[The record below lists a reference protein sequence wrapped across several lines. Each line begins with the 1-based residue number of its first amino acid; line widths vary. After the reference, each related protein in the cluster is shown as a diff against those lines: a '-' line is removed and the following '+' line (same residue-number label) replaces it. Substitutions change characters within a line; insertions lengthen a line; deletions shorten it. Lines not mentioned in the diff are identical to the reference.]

1 MLKFQ
6 LDSLDGVDEAV
17 RALYTEKD
25 GKFVLGIEGLPQPE
39 DVTGLKS
46 KVQELLDEKK
56 AADKARKDAE
66 DQARLER
73 EENAR
78 KSGNVEEL
86 EKSWTEKF
94 NRREAELNGMLE
106 QERGTLGGQ
115 IRDLTVGRTATDI
128 ASALA
133 IPGSAKALLPHIERR
148 LSVEQRDGKPV
159 VVVLDQQGKLSAA
172 TLDELK
178 AEFANDTAFAP
189 LIAGSK
195 ASGGGAAGAGGG
207 GGAAKGKIGGTKEE
221 RQAAIASRFPDLPLK
236 SGNNPCLCLKCR
248 SSTTSSCLPPWKR
261 SIR

>member
-1 MLKFQ
+1 MGLKYQ
-6 LDSLDGVDEAV
+6 LDTLDGLDDSVKS
-17 RALYTEKD
+17 LYTEKE

-39 DVTGLKS
+39 DVSGLKS
-46 KVQELLDEKK
+46 KVEELLGEKK
-56 AADKARKDAE
+56 AAEKARNDAE
-66 DQARLER
+66 EQARLER
-73 EENAR
+73 EEAAR

-86 EKSWTEKF
+86 EKSWSEKY

-106 QERGTLGGQ
+106 QERGTLSTQ

-221 RQAAIASRFPDLPLK
+221 RTAAIASRFPDLPQ
-236 SGNNPCLCLKCR
+236 S
-248 SSTTSSCLPPWKR
+248 
-261 SIR
+261 

>member
-6 LDSLDGVDEAV
+6 LDTLEGVDEAV

-25 GKFVLGIEGLPQPE
+25 GKFVLGVEGLPQQE
-39 DVTGLKS
+39 DVSGLKA
-46 KVQELLDEKK
+46 KVDELLGEKK
-56 AADKARKDAE
+56 AAEKARKDAE
-66 DQARLER
+66 EQARLER
-73 EENAR
+73 EEAAR

-86 EKSWTEKF
+86 EKSWSEKY

-106 QERGTLGGQ
+106 QERGTLSTQ

-221 RQAAIASRFPDLPLK
+221 RTAAIASRFPDLPQ
-236 SGNNPCLCLKCR
+236 S
-248 SSTTSSCLPPWKR
+248 
-261 SIR
+261 

>member
-1 MLKFQ
+1 MGLKYQ
-6 LDSLDGVDEAV
+6 LDTLDGLDDSAK
-17 RALYTEKD
+17 ALYVEKD
-25 GKFVLGIEGLPQPE
+25 GKFTLGIEGLPQPE
-39 DVTGLKS
+39 DVSGLKA
-46 KVQELLDEKK
+46 KVDELLGEKK
-56 AADKARKDAE
+56 AAEKARKDAE

-73 EENAR
+73 EEAAR

-86 EKSWTEKF
+86 EKSWSEKYS
-94 NRREAELNGMLE
+94 RREAELNGMLE

-178 AEFANDTAFAP
+178 AEFANDVAFAP

-195 ASGGGAAGAGGG
+195 ASGGGAGGAGTG
-207 GGAAKGKIGGTKEE
+207 GGAAKGNIGGTKTE
-221 RQAAIASRFPDLPLK
+221 RTAAIASRFSDLPLK
-236 SGNNPCLCLKCR
+236 
-248 SSTTSSCLPPWKR
+248 
-261 SIR
+261 

>member
-6 LDSLDGVDEAV
+6 LDTLDGVDEAV

-25 GKFVLGIEGLPQPE
+25 GKFVLGIEGLPQQE
-39 DVTGLKS
+39 DVSGLKA
-46 KVQELLDEKK
+46 KVDELLGEKKLAEKK
-56 AADKARKDAE
+56 AREAE
-66 DQARLER
+66 EAARLER
-73 EENAR
+73 EEAAR

-86 EKSWTEKF
+86 ERSWSEKY

-106 QERGTLGGQ
+106 QERGTLSGQ

-133 IPGSAKALLPHIERR
+133 VQGSAKALLPHIERR

-159 VVVLDQQGKLSAA
+159 VVVLDAQGKLSAA

-178 AEFANDTAFAP
+178 AEIANDAAFAL

-195 ASGGGAAGAGGG
+195 ASGGGAGGAGGG
-207 GGAAKGKIGGTKEE
+207 GGAPKGKIGGTKEE
-221 RQAAIASRFPDLPLK
+221 RTAAIASRFPDLPQ
-236 SGNNPCLCLKCR
+236 S
-248 SSTTSSCLPPWKR
+248 
-261 SIR
+261 

>member
-6 LDSLDGVDEAV
+6 LDTLEGVDEAV

-25 GKFVLGIEGLPQPE
+25 GKFVLGIEGLPQQE
-39 DVTGLKS
+39 DVSGLKA
-46 KVQELLDEKK
+46 KVDELLGEKKLAEKK
-56 AADKARKDAE
+56 AREAE
-66 DQARLER
+66 EAARLER
-73 EENAR
+73 EEAAR

-86 EKSWTEKF
+86 ERSWSEKY

-106 QERGTLGGQ
+106 QERGTLSGQ

-133 IPGSAKALLPHIERR
+133 VQGSAKALLPHIERR

-159 VVVLDQQGKLSAA
+159 VVVLDAQGKLSAA

-178 AEFANDTAFAP
+178 AEIANDAAFAP

-207 GGAAKGKIGGTKEE
+207 GGAAKGNIGGTKTE
-221 RQAAIASRFPDLPLK
+221 RTAAIASKYPDLPQ
-236 SGNNPCLCLKCR
+236 S
-248 SSTTSSCLPPWKR
+248 
-261 SIR
+261 

>member
-39 DVTGLKS
+39 DVSGLKS

-86 EKSWTEKF
+86 EKSWSEKY
-94 NRREAELNGMLE
+94 NRREAELNGTLE
-106 QERGTLGGQ
+106 QERTTLSTQ

-159 VVVLDQQGKLSAA
+159 VVVLDAQGKLSAA

-207 GGAAKGKIGGTKEE
+207 GGAAKGNIGGTKTE
-221 RQAAIASRFPDLPLK
+221 RTAAIASKFPDLPL
-236 SGNNPCLCLKCR
+236 N
-248 SSTTSSCLPPWKR
+248 
-261 SIR
+261 

>member
-6 LDSLDGVDEAV
+6 LDSLEGVDEAV

-39 DVTGLKS
+39 DVSGLKS
-46 KVQELLDEKK
+46 KVEELLGEKK
-56 AADKARKDAE
+56 AAEKKAREAE
-66 DQARLER
+66 EAARLER
-73 EENAR
+73 EELAR

-86 EKSWTEKF
+86 ERSWSEKY
-94 NRREAELNGMLE
+94 NRREAELNGTLE
-106 QERGTLGGQ
+106 QERTTLSTQ

-128 ASALA
+128 ASALT

-195 ASGGGAAGAGGG
+195 ASGGGANGAGGG
-207 GGAAKGKIGGTKEE
+207 GGAPKGNIGGTKAE
-221 RQAAIASRFPDLPLK
+221 RTAALAARFSDLPLK
-236 SGNNPCLCLKCR
+236 
-248 SSTTSSCLPPWKR
+248 
-261 SIR
+261 

>member
-1 MLKFQ
+1 MGLNYQ
-6 LDSLDGVDEAV
+6 LDTLDGLDDSVKS
-17 RALYTEKD
+17 LYTEKE

-39 DVTGLKS
+39 DVSGLKS
-46 KVQELLDEKK
+46 KVEELLGEKK
-56 AADKARKDAE
+56 AAEKARKDAE
-66 DQARLER
+66 EQARLER
-73 EENAR
+73 EEAAR

-86 EKSWTEKF
+86 EKSWSEKY

-106 QERGTLGGQ
+106 QERGTLSTQ

-221 RQAAIASRFPDLPLK
+221 RTAAIASRFPDLPQ
-236 SGNNPCLCLKCR
+236 S
-248 SSTTSSCLPPWKR
+248 
-261 SIR
+261 

>member
-1 MLKFQ
+1 MGLKYQ
-6 LDSLDGVDEAV
+6 LDTLDGLDDSAK
-17 RALYTEKD
+17 ALYVEKD
-25 GKFVLGIEGLPQPE
+25 GKFTLGIEGLPQPE
-39 DVTGLKS
+39 DVSGLKS

-78 KSGNVEEL
+78 KTGNVEEL
-86 EKSWTEKF
+86 EKSWSEKYSRLESEK
-94 NRREAELNGMLE
+94 NALLE
-106 QERGTLGGQ
+106 QERGTMGGQ

-178 AEFANDTAFAP
+178 AEFANDVAFAP

-195 ASGGGAAGAGGG
+195 ASGGGAGGAGGG
-207 GGAAKGKIGGTKEE
+207 GGAAKGNIGGTKAE
-221 RQAAIASRFPDLPLK
+221 RTAAIASRFSDLPL
-236 SGNNPCLCLKCR
+236 N
-248 SSTTSSCLPPWKR
+248 
-261 SIR
+261 

>member
-6 LDSLDGVDEAV
+6 LDTLEGVDEAV

-25 GKFVLGIEGLPQPE
+25 GKFVLGIEGLPQQE
-39 DVTGLKS
+39 DVSGLKA
-46 KVQELLDEKK
+46 KVDELLGEKK
-56 AADKARKDAE
+56 AAEKARKDAE
-66 DQARLER
+66 EQARLER

-86 EKSWTEKF
+86 EKSWSEKY

-106 QERGTLGGQ
+106 QERGTLSTQ

-221 RQAAIASRFPDLPLK
+221 RQAAIASRFPDLPQ
-236 SGNNPCLCLKCR
+236 S
-248 SSTTSSCLPPWKR
+248 
-261 SIR
+261 

>member
-6 LDSLDGVDEAV
+6 LDTLEGVDEAV

-25 GKFVLGIEGLPQPE
+25 GKFVLGIEGLPQQE
-39 DVTGLKS
+39 DVSGLKA
-46 KVQELLDEKK
+46 KVDELLGEKK
-56 AADKARKDAE
+56 AAEKKAREAE
-66 DQARLER
+66 EAARLER
-73 EENAR
+73 EELAR

-86 EKSWTEKF
+86 ERSWSEKYSK
-94 NRREAELNGMLE
+94 REAELSAMLE
-106 QERGTLGGQ
+106 QERGTLSTQ

-221 RQAAIASRFPDLPLK
+221 RQAAIASRFPDLPQ
-236 SGNNPCLCLKCR
+236 S
-248 SSTTSSCLPPWKR
+248 
-261 SIR
+261 

>member
-6 LDSLDGVDEAV
+6 LDTLEGVDEAV

-25 GKFVLGIEGLPQPE
+25 GKFVLGIEGLPQQE
-39 DVTGLKS
+39 DVSGLKA
-46 KVQELLDEKK
+46 KVDELLGEKKLAEKK
-56 AADKARKDAE
+56 AREAE
-66 DQARLER
+66 EAARLER
-73 EENAR
+73 EEAAR

-86 EKSWTEKF
+86 ERSWTEKF
-94 NRREAELNGMLE
+94 TRREAELTGTLE
-106 QERGTLGGQ
+106 QERATLSGQ

-133 IPGSAKALLPHIERR
+133 VQGSAKALLPHIERR

-159 VVVLDQQGKLSAA
+159 VVVLDAQGKLSAA

-178 AEFANDTAFAP
+178 AEIANDAAFAP

-207 GGAAKGKIGGTKEE
+207 GGAAKGNIGGTKTE
-221 RQAAIASRFPDLPLK
+221 RTAAIASKYPDLPQ
-236 SGNNPCLCLKCR
+236 S
-248 SSTTSSCLPPWKR
+248 
-261 SIR
+261 

>member
-6 LDSLDGVDEAV
+6 LDTLEGVDEAV

-25 GKFVLGIEGLPQPE
+25 GKFVLGIEGLPQQE
-39 DVTGLKS
+39 DVTGLKA
-46 KVQELLDEKK
+46 KVDELLGEKKLAEKK
-56 AADKARKDAE
+56 AREAEELART
-66 DQARLER
+66 ER
-73 EENAR
+73 EEAAR

-86 EKSWTEKF
+86 ERSWSEKYT
-94 NRREAELNGMLE
+94 RREAELNGLLE
-106 QERGTLGGQ
+106 QERGTLSTQ

-221 RQAAIASRFPDLPLK
+221 RTAAIASRFPDLPQ
-236 SGNNPCLCLKCR
+236 S
-248 SSTTSSCLPPWKR
+248 
-261 SIR
+261 

>member
-6 LDSLDGVDEAV
+6 LDTLDGVDDTV

-25 GKFVLGIEGLPQPE
+25 GKFVLGIEGLPQQE
-39 DVTGLKS
+39 DVSGLKA
-46 KVQELLDEKK
+46 KVDELLGEKK
-56 AADKARKDAE
+56 AAEKARKDAE
-66 DQARLER
+66 EQARLER
-73 EENAR
+73 EEAAR

-86 EKSWTEKF
+86 EKSWSEKF
-94 NRREAELNGMLE
+94 NRREAELNGLLE
-106 QERGTLGGQ
+106 QERGTLSTQ

-207 GGAAKGKIGGTKEE
+207 GGAPKGNIGGTKTE
-221 RQAAIASRFPDLPLK
+221 RTAAIASKYPDLPLK
-236 SGNNPCLCLKCR
+236 
-248 SSTTSSCLPPWKR
+248 
-261 SIR
+261 

>member
-1 MLKFQ
+1 MGLKYQ
-6 LDSLDGVDEAV
+6 LDTLDGLDDSVKT
-17 RALYTEKD
+17 LYVEKD
-25 GKFVLGIEGLPQPE
+25 GKYVLGIEGLPQPE
-39 DVTGLKS
+39 DVSGLKS

-86 EKSWTEKF
+86 EKSWSEKF

-106 QERGTLGGQ
+106 QERGTLSTQ

-159 VVVLDQQGKLSAA
+159 VVVLDAQGKLSAA

-178 AEFANDTAFAP
+178 AEFANDGAFAP

-195 ASGGGAAGAGGG
+195 ASGGGANGAGGG
-207 GGAAKGKIGGTKEE
+207 GGAAKGNIGGTKEE
-221 RQAAIASRFPDLPLK
+221 RQAAIASRFSDLPLK
-236 SGNNPCLCLKCR
+236 
-248 SSTTSSCLPPWKR
+248 
-261 SIR
+261 

>member
-25 GKFVLGIEGLPQPE
+25 GKFVLGIEGLPQHE
-39 DVTGLKS
+39 DVSGLKA
-46 KVQELLDEKK
+46 KVDELLGEKKLAEKK
-56 AADKARKDAE
+56 AREAEELART
-66 DQARLER
+66 ER
-73 EENAR
+73 EEAAR

-86 EKSWTEKF
+86 ERSWTEKF
-94 NRREAELNGMLE
+94 TRREAELNGMLE
-106 QERGTLGGQ
+106 QERGTLSTQ

-195 ASGGGAAGAGGG
+195 ASGGGANGAGGG
-207 GGAAKGKIGGTKEE
+207 GGAAKGNIGGTKSE
-221 RQAAIASRFPDLPLK
+221 RTAAIASKFPDLPLK
-236 SGNNPCLCLKCR
+236 
-248 SSTTSSCLPPWKR
+248 
-261 SIR
+261 

>member
-6 LDSLDGVDEAV
+6 LDTLEGVDEAV

-25 GKFVLGIEGLPQPE
+25 GKFVLGIEGLPQQE
-39 DVTGLKS
+39 DVSGLKA
-46 KVQELLDEKK
+46 KVDELLGEKK
-56 AADKARKDAE
+56 AADKARKEAE

-73 EENAR
+73 EEAAR

-86 EKSWTEKF
+86 EKSWSEKY

-106 QERGTLGGQ
+106 QERGTLSTQ

-221 RQAAIASRFPDLPLK
+221 RQAAIASRFPDLPQ
-236 SGNNPCLCLKCR
+236 S
-248 SSTTSSCLPPWKR
+248 
-261 SIR
+261 

>member
-1 MLKFQ
+1 MGLKYQ
-6 LDSLDGVDEAV
+6 LDTLDGLDDSVKS
-17 RALYTEKD
+17 LYTEKE

-39 DVTGLKS
+39 DVSGLKS

-86 EKSWTEKF
+86 EKSWSEKY

-106 QERGTLGGQ
+106 QERGTLSTQ

-172 TLDELK
+172 SLDELK

-236 SGNNPCLCLKCR
+236 
-248 SSTTSSCLPPWKR
+248 
-261 SIR
+261 

>member
-6 LDSLDGVDEAV
+6 LDTLEGVDEAV

-25 GKFVLGIEGLPQPE
+25 GKFVLGIEGLPQQE
-39 DVTGLKS
+39 DVSGLKA
-46 KVQELLDEKK
+46 KVDELLGEKKLAEKK
-56 AADKARKDAE
+56 AREAEELART
-66 DQARLER
+66 ER
-73 EENAR
+73 EEAAR

-86 EKSWTEKF
+86 EKSWSEKY

-106 QERGTLGGQ
+106 QERGTLSTQ

-221 RQAAIASRFPDLPLK
+221 RQAAIASRFPDLPQ
-236 SGNNPCLCLKCR
+236 S
-248 SSTTSSCLPPWKR
+248 
-261 SIR
+261 

>member
-6 LDSLDGVDEAV
+6 LDSLDGVDESV
-17 RALYTEKD
+17 RAFYTEKD

-39 DVTGLKS
+39 DVSGLKS
-46 KVQELLDEKK
+46 KVEELLGEKK
-56 AADKARKDAE
+56 AAEKARKDAE

-73 EENAR
+73 EEAAR

-86 EKSWTEKF
+86 ERSWSEKY
-94 NRREAELNGMLE
+94 NRREAELNGTLE
-106 QERGTLGGQ
+106 QERTTLSTQ

-195 ASGGGAAGAGGG
+195 ASGGGAGGAGGG
-207 GGAAKGKIGGTKEE
+207 GGAAKGNIGGTKAE
-221 RQAAIASRFPDLPLK
+221 RTAALAARFSDLPLK
-236 SGNNPCLCLKCR
+236 
-248 SSTTSSCLPPWKR
+248 
-261 SIR
+261 